1 MWYGYFKAFISNM
14 YILLA
19 EFTPA
24 RLSIGPVLWEVIR
37 SIQLAVTWT
46 NSRKTGQ
53 VLWIQLPR
61 TAFLE

>member
-1 MWYGYFKAFISNM
+1 M

-46 NSRKTGQ
+46 NSRETGQ
-53 VLWIQLPR
+53 VRRVASRKHFNDYLVQS
-61 TAFLE
+61 E